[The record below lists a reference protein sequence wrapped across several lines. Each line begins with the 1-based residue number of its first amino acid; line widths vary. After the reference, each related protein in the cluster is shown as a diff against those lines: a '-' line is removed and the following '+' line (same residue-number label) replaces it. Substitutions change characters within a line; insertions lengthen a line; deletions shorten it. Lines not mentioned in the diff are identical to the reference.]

1 MKIFSIISISTISLL
16 TVFLFSGCEKEGIKY
31 SDYELVDPGQSFLKV
46 NYNVAFKNNPF
57 VQLKI
62 NGTRVSG
69 TNIQTRYPFPGGGFN
84 TLGGSTGDYLPLTPG
99 SNQISISIPKD
110 GTNIDSVDIYTTTIQ
125 TEPGK
130 KYSLHVADSLA
141 RKHLLV
147 DEDASLPDTNSARY
161 RFVNLMP
168 NVPAIDLYNGTVKV
182 ISDIKFMEISDKFV
196 LSGGTAISNSW
207 SIRAAGAL
215 PTSTA
220 IATYSSNSTILKQR
234 VYTVFATGY
243 TGLTDAARKPY
254 VAFYYVR

>member
-1 MKIFSIISISTISLL
+1 MKIFSQISIIYLV

-31 SDYELVDPGQSFLKV
+31 SDYELVDPTESFIKV

-84 TLGGSTGDYLPLTPG
+84 TLGGSTGDYLPLKPG
-99 SNQISISIPKD
+99 SNQISVTIPKK
-110 GTNIDSVDIYTTTIQ
+110 GTSIDSVDIYTTTIQ
-125 TEPGK
+125 TESGK
-130 KYSLHVADSLA
+130 RYSLHLADSLT
-141 RKHLLV
+141 RKHVLV
-147 DEDASLPDTNSARY
+147 DEDVSLPDSGSARY

-182 ISDIKFMEISDKFV
+182 VSNIPFMGISEKFT
-196 LSGGTAISNSW
+196 LGGGTPVSNSW
-207 SIRAAGAL
+207 TIRAAGAA

-220 IATYSSNSTILKQR
+220 IATYSSNSTILNQR

-243 TGLTDAARKPY
+243 TGVTDAARKPY
-254 VAFYYVR
+254 VALYYVR

>member
-1 MKIFSIISISTISLL
+1 MKIFSIISIISLF
-16 TVFLFSGCEKEGIKY
+16 TVFLFSGCDKEGVKY
-31 SDYELVDPGQSFLKV
+31 SDYELVDPNQSFLKV
-46 NYNVAFKNNPF
+46 NYNIAFKSNPF

-84 TLGGSTGDYLPLTPG
+84 TLGGSTGDYLPLKPG
-99 SNQISISIPKD
+99 SNEISLSIPKN
-110 GTNIDSVDIYTTTIQ
+110 GTSIDSVNIYTTTIQ
-125 TEPGK
+125 TEVGK
-130 KYSLHVADSLA
+130 RYSLHLADSLNT
-141 RKHLLV
+141 KHLLV
-147 DEDASLPDTNSARY
+147 DEDVSLPDTNSVRY
-161 RFVNLMP
+161 RFVNLMA

-182 ISDIKFMEISDKFV
+182 ASNIPFMGISDKFV
-196 LSGGTAISNSW
+196 LSTYTSTSPGW
-207 SIRAAGAL
+207 FIRAAGAS

-220 IATYSSNSTILKQR
+220 IATYSSNNTKLNQR